1 MHSLGCIFRYSQITE
16 QTAKLK
22 NTTPTRIK
30 VYSPA
35 TIANVGPGFDVLGV
49 AIEQP
54 GDIVIAEIKPE
65 RGVEFH
71 LQDDAIKLPTDKHN
85 VAAHVAELM
94 LNEIDSPFGVKLTLQ
109 KNMPLCSGLGS
120 SAASAAAAVFAVN
133 ELFAKPFNKMDL
145 IRFAVEGER
154 LASGTAHADNVA
166 PAILGGICLIRS
178 YEPLDIIQLPYKN
191 IFYWVVAHPH
201 LSIATKTARSLL
213 PTSITLPVAIQ
224 QSGNLA
230 ALITGLNN
238 GDAELIGASL
248 HDGIAEPVRAKLIPS
263 FDKIKYAAM
272 YAGAIGFSISGSGPS
287 VFAITT
293 SETDA
298 KRVAENIVAA
308 FAEYAQVECETY
320 ISLINERGTIVLESA
335 P

>member
-1 MHSLGCIFRYSQITE
+1 M
-16 QTAKLK
+16 
-22 NTTPTRIK
+22 TPTRIK

-54 GDIVIAEIKPE
+54 GDVVIAEIKSE
-65 RGVEFH
+65 RGVAFH
-71 LQDDAIKLPTDKHN
+71 LHDNNIQLPTDKRN

-94 LNEIDSPFGVKLTLQ
+94 LDESNSPFGVKLTLQ

-120 SAASAAAAVFAVN
+120 SAASAAAAVVAVN
-133 ELFAKPFNKMDL
+133 ELLARPFTKMDL

-166 PAILGGICLIRS
+166 PAILGGICLVRS

-191 IFYWVVAHPH
+191 IFYWVVVHPH
-201 LSIATKTARSLL
+201 LSIETKTARSLL
-213 PTSITLPVAIQ
+213 PTSISLPIAIQ
-224 QSGNLA
+224 QNGNLA

-238 GDAELIGASL
+238 GDAELISASL
-248 HDGIAEPVRAKLIPS
+248 HDVIAEPVRAKLIPS
-263 FDKIKYAAM
+263 YDKIKYAAM

-287 VFAITT
+287 VFAMTL
-293 SETDA
+293 SESDA
-298 KRVAENIVAA
+298 KKVADNIVAA
-308 FAEYAQVECETY
+308 FAEYAGVECETY
-320 ISLINERGTIVLESA
+320 ISLINERGTIVLEST